1 MRMILKLL
9 LTALAVVI
17 LAYIL
22 PGVAVA
28 SYWSAVWVAIALGL
42 IRVIIKPIMV
52 ILTLPIT
59 IVTLGLFL
67 LVINA
72 AVVLLADY
80 FVSGF
85 DVSGFWYAL
94 LFSLLLSVLESVFF
108 KMLEKEN

>member
-1 MRMILKLL
+1 M
-9 LTALAVVI
+9 V

-22 PGVAVA
+22 PGIDVA
-28 SYWSAVWVAIALGL
+28 SYGSAIWVAIALGL
-42 IRVIIKPIMV
+42 IRVIVKPVMV

-72 AVVLLADY
+72 LVVMLADY

-85 DVSGFWYAL
+85 SVANFWYAL
-94 LFSLLLSVLESVFF
+94 LFSVLLSFLESIFF
-108 KMLEKEN
+108 SMLEKE